1 MAKAKNKKQSKK
13 IAEQKGE
20 NGIVIDGDAF
30 MEAIERQKNELR
42 ITSAMR
48 NGGTCN
54 YGYSQK
60 YEGGYSDTINV
71 KRDALIHAD
80 LVDAFDA
87 FNPHLAVICEE
98 IGDNEIMEIETGQ
111 AKTKVATN
119 KLLSFTVD
127 AVKLRGSF
135 EEGSIV
141 LVGTK
146 ALSTG
151 ESVKLETP
159 KIEWG
164 DNYAFLPEL
173 SVAAQDLVH
182 EVSAYHNGKIAP
194 DPQGDLFEGDESD
207 ENK

>member
-1 MAKAKNKKQSKK
+1 MSKTKNKK
-13 IAEQKGE
+13 IVLNPNE
-20 NGIVIDGDAF
+20 NGMVVDGNALMDALNRN
-30 MEAIERQKNELR
+30 ENELR
-42 ITSAMR
+42 ITSATR
-48 NGGTCN
+48 SGGTCN
-54 YGYSQK
+54 YGYSQR

-80 LVDAFDA
+80 LVNAFNA

-98 IGDNEIMEIETGQ
+98 IGDNEIMEIETGEC
-111 AKTKVATN
+111 KTKVSTN

-127 AVKLRGSF
+127 AVKMRGSF

-141 LVGTK
+141 LIGTK

-159 KIEWG
+159 KIDWDDDYE
-164 DNYAFLPEL
+164 FIREL

-194 DPQGDLFEGDESD
+194 DPQGDLFE
-207 ENK
+207 ENDSTKLSN